1 MSVRGRRSCRGPAGA
16 RACGSGSRCSGP
28 GRAVRLVYFAL
39 VFPGEMRAGALLE
52 LRARLAKCE
61 AVGWAK
67 GLQGSQPIHLLGAG
81 HLRAK
86 GRASRCSTGCTTGS
100 GGAFAACWSKARAS
114 HRALSPRWSSWFF
127 HLHSPDSQTHR
138 GFKHLQAA
146 AGVVVMLISP
156 IWFIKRAVVQIFQY
170 YLTFPSS
177 QDFVFELQCVQEVS
191 DHLRHLMLGCSANYS
206 DVANN
211 M

>member
-1 MSVRGRRSCRGPAGA
+1 MRLWGGRRAFRAPSPSTSLKRGTCE
-16 RACGSGSRCSGP
+16 R
-28 GRAVRLVYFAL
+28 
-39 VFPGEMRAGALLE
+39 RAGRVGAPQDAP
-52 LRARLAKCE
+52 RG
-61 AVGWAK
+61 AV
-67 GLQGSQPIHLLGAG
+67 
-81 HLRAK
+81 
-86 GRASRCSTGCTTGS
+86 
-100 GGAFAACWSKARAS
+100 GAFAACWSKARAS

-191 DHLRHLMLGCSANYS
+191 DNLRHLMLGCSANYT